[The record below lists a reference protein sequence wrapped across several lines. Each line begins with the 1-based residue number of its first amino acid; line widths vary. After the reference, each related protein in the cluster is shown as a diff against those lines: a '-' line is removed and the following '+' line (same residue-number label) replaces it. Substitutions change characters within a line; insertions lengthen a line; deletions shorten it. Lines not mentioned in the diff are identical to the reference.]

1 MAVNSRFKRGAV
13 WVAAGVV
20 FAGLTTYS
28 GASAETGGCG
38 LIGTVGTPE
47 LGADD
52 TTAGLEA
59 LPAANIALPEQI
71 YFRTSA
77 ESFNRRWSF
86 SARDGHIYV
95 KEAAAQGGWRNL
107 PLPGCM
113 EGRIAGVSAD
123 DDEVMAIDRDGR
135 FFTMD
140 HALSAPEDWNWS
152 ERYGTPLWTGAGNTL
167 PAGTLDWTWSVLS
180 PNEDHVWRDNAGN
193 DHPVGGA
200 KVSHVFALTGGG
212 SRISYVDPWLPVD
225 HSYEFATPA
234 NGRFRAVKLSTSA
247 STTLVVNRFGDLYT
261 RLYDFDISG
270 ADKVFF
276 RYSYEDQRGLPEA
289 PDMLS
294 ERIDSRYAAIQ
305 LPAPDWVRQPK
316 VPGEITDRISV
327 HKTGIGSDARELR
340 VEGRSDG
347 RTGYWV
353 KTLTAAQ
360 WSFVPTDQPLAGNPL
375 QNTTDDRSIDDSIQP
390 SPYSYAGSA
399 GTWTAS
405 VENFDVSNTPT
416 LRIDFG
422 DGARLD
428 LILHTVD
435 GLRQLPQQ
443 QGIGTQARRFD
454 GTIEVPAEVL
464 GSLATQPDSV
474 RQFLAS
480 ALGGRRFTDTAVDVT
495 VSEFRIDG
503 LGVVLVRTPPG
514 PPAR

>member
-1 MAVNSRFKRGAV
+1 MRAGNVKRGV
-13 WVAAGVV
+13 VGLVAGVV
-20 FAGLTTYS
+20 FAGLTTFS

-38 LIGTVGTPE
+38 LVGTVGTPE
-47 LGADD
+47 IGVDD
-52 TTAGLEA
+52 TNAGLET
-59 LPAANIALPEQI
+59 LPAAEIALPEQI
-71 YFRTSA
+71 YFRTST

-86 SARDGHIYV
+86 AARDGRIYV
-95 KEAAAQGGWRNL
+95 KEAAAQGGWRSL

-123 DDEVMAIDRDGR
+123 DDEVMAIDRDGW

-140 HALSAPEDWNWS
+140 HALSAPKDWNWS
-152 ERYGTPLWTGAGNTL
+152 TRYGTPLWTGAGNTL

-180 PNEDHVWRDNAGN
+180 PNEDHVWRDTAGN

-200 KVSHVFALTGGG
+200 KVSHVFALVDGGC
-212 SRISYVDPWLPVD
+212 RIAYVDPWLPVD
-225 HSYEFATPA
+225 HSYELATPA

-276 RYSYEDQRGLPEA
+276 RYSYEDQRGLREA

-294 ERIDSRYAAIQ
+294 ERVDSGTAAIQ

-340 VEGRSDG
+340 IEGESGG

-353 KTLTAAQ
+353 KQLTDAA
-360 WSFVPTDQPLAGNPL
+360 WRFVATDQPLAGTRL
-375 QNTTDDRSIDDSIQP
+375 ENTAADHSIDESIQP
-390 SPYSYAGSA
+390 SPYSYAGRSA
-399 GTWTAS
+399 AGWTAT
-405 VENFDVSNTPT
+405 VANFDISNTPT
-416 LRIDFG
+416 TLRVDVG
-422 DGARLD
+422 NGERLD
-428 LILHTVD
+428 LILHMVD

-443 QGIGTQARRFD
+443 RGIGTQARRFD
-454 GTIEVPAEVL
+454 GTVEVPGDIL
-464 GSLATQPDSV
+464 GSLATQPDSI
-474 RQFLAS
+474 RQFVTS
-480 ALGGRRFTDTAVDVT
+480 TLGGRRFTDTAVDVT
-495 VSEFRIDG
+495 VREFRIDG
-503 LGVVLVRTPPG
+503 LSVTLGRS
-514 PPAR
+514 